1 MHRAERVAPACRYLG
16 PSHLDVSVVASA
28 WSLRK
33 TPRKYCPSAIAFES
47 RTSWANRAVQSACPS
62 DRGPHIFRSIESRGL
77 PTRPAGGARAWNLLH
92 MHGRARVVEQWSSDN
107 SISSPRPMRRVIP
120 ATKTIVCYRM
130 FLPLSS
136 RP

>member
-47 RTSWANRAVQSACPS
+47 RTSWANRAAQSACPS
-62 DRGPHIFRSIESRGL
+62 DRGRTFSGRSKVAGYLPAQRAARGL
-77 PTRPAGGARAWNLLH
+77 GICFTCTAVLVWSNSGRLTIQYRRRAPCD
-92 MHGRARVVEQWSSDN
+92 V
-107 SISSPRPMRRVIP
+107 
-120 ATKTIVCYRM
+120 
-130 FLPLSS
+130 SS
-136 RP
+136 RRRKR